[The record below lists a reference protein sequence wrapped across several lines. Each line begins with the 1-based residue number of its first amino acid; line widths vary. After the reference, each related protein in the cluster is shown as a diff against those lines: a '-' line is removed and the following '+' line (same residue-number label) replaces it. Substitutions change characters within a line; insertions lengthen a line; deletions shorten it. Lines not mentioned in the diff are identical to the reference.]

1 MAEIY
6 KSSTFWRGKFH
17 QKNLTDTTLLPP
29 RCDGVIK
36 RSEKVLDKNKQ
47 RGFVLI
53 ASVLVVSLLILLAVY
68 VTNFTITELKISSS
82 QATALQTYYLAE
94 SGVAEAIWR
103 LKNDPNWKNNF
114 ETNPAWSFTYTKNPA
129 LYPNGSY
136 QIQIQNTGLARGEI
150 TATGFL
156 NLGGASAK
164 RVIKTMVYKALGDGP
179 IGDNG
184 EFGDGNIIIY
194 DTVLNVYNGG
204 LHANG
209 NVIVDGEST
218 VTIAGDL
225 KATGNINIL
234 WKSIVIASSTQPG
247 VAPMTMPSVSFN
259 TPGDPNS
266 YRARANVIY
275 SESAFKNLMWNNQN
289 LTLNGPITYV
299 DGDIEIKGNQNLT
312 INGALVASEDIEA
325 GEKTSNCC
333 WGIRCGTSNVTINKT
348 SDTAPAGLLAKGKIE
363 FESCLGNFNANGLI
377 YANDQIEMV
386 SLPSAFNVTG
396 AVISRKLTLTSLW
409 QGANITREP
418 NVVVY
423 SLGDPTFAPVV
434 TVEHWEEEY

>member
-1 MAEIY
+1 MDAI
-6 KSSTFWRGKFH
+6 H
-17 QKNLTDTTLLPP
+17 
-29 RCDGVIK
+29 
-36 RSEKVLDKNKQ
+36 KNKQ

-53 ASVLVVSLLILLAVY
+53 ASVLVVSLLVLLAVY

-114 ETNPAWSFTYTKNPA
+114 ETNATWSFTYTKTPA

-179 IGDNG
+179 IGDNA
-184 EFGDGNIIIY
+184 EFADGNIDISNS
-194 DTVLNVYNGG
+194 VLNIYNGG
-204 LHANG
+204 VHANG
-209 NVIVDGEST
+209 NVIVNGEST

-225 KATGNINIL
+225 KATGNVVIL
-234 WKSIVIASSTQPG
+234 SNKSKVTASSTQER
-247 VAPMTMPSVSFN
+247 VAPMAMPAISFD
-259 TPGDPNS
+259 TAGDPNS

-275 SESAFKNLMWNNQN
+275 SESAFENLMWNNQN
-289 LTLNGPITYV
+289 LTLDGPITYV

-312 INGALVASEDIEA
+312 INGVLVASDDIEV

-333 WGIRCGTSNVTINKT
+333 WGTRCGTSNVTINKT

-377 YANDQIEMV
+377 YANDQIDLL

>member
-1 MAEIY
+1 MDAI
-6 KSSTFWRGKFH
+6 H
-17 QKNLTDTTLLPP
+17 
-29 RCDGVIK
+29 
-36 RSEKVLDKNKQ
+36 KNKQ

-53 ASVLVVSLLILLAVY
+53 ASVLVVSLLVLLAVY

-103 LKNDPNWKNNF
+103 LKNDPDWKNNF
-114 ETNPAWSFTYTKNPA
+114 ETNATWSFTYTKNPA

-156 NLGGASAK
+156 NLGGTSAK

-179 IGDNG
+179 IGDNAQ
-184 EFGDGNIIIY
+184 FADGNIDISGS
-194 DTVLNVYNGG
+194 VLHIYNGG
-204 LHANG
+204 VHANG
-209 NVIVDGEST
+209 NIIVNYNST
-218 VTIAGDL
+218 LNAIGNDV

-234 WKSIVIASSTQPG
+234 WNSTINAQSQQQG
-247 VAPMTMPSVSFN
+247 VAPMAMPAISFD
-259 TPGDPNS
+259 TAGDPNS
-266 YRARANVIY
+266 YRARADVIY
-275 SESAFKNLMWNNQN
+275 SESAFENLMWNNQN

-312 INGALVASEDIEA
+312 IKGVLAASGTIEV
-325 GEKTSNCC
+325 GKYTFLCC
-333 WGIRCGTSNVTINKT
+333 WSTRCGTSNVTIEKVSET
-348 SDTAPAGLLAKGKIE
+348 EPAGLFAKSKLY
-363 FESCLGNFNANGLI
+363 FELCLNSFNANGLI
-377 YANDQIEMV
+377 YANDQINLL
-386 SLPSAFNVTG
+386 SLPNAFNVTG

-409 QGANITREP
+409 RGASITREP
-418 NVVVY
+418 NVVIY